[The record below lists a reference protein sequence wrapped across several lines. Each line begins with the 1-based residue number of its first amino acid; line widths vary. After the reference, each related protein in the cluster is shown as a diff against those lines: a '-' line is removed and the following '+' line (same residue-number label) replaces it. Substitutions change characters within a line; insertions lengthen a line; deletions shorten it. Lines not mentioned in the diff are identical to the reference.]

1 MKRIALYTRNI
12 TLAILVGVSTQYML
26 YAIFTKQSID
36 VYSFTAV
43 ELIIEYI
50 YLLFLVSY
58 SIVSTEERSLEPRKS
73 EFKRV
78 LTNPLENSYT
88 PKDK

>member
-26 YAIFTKQSID
+26 YDIFTKKSID
-36 VYSFTAV
+36 VYSFNAV
-43 ELIIEYI
+43 ELTIECI

-58 SIVSTEERSLEPRKS
+58 SIVSTEKRSLEPRKS

>member
-12 TLAILVGVSTQYML
+12 TLSILMGVSTQYML
-26 YAIFTKQSID
+26 YAIFTKRSVD

-43 ELIIEYI
+43 EMILESIYI
-50 YLLFLVSY
+50 LFLISY
-58 SIVSTEERSLEPRKS
+58 SIVSTEERALEPMKN

-78 LTNPLENSYT
+78 ITSPLENSYT
-88 PKDK
+88 EK